1 MNLSD
6 VDSSAITD
14 SSTNS
19 FTSERRQSK
28 YYLRIINNQ
37 SLMSMTGETMT
48 TENKLKSTDET
59 TKATSKQNNQ
69 TSTVTAGMWLT
80 IESL

>member
-19 FTSERRQSK
+19 FTSERRHSK
-28 YYLRIINNQ
+28 CYLRIINNQ

>member
-6 VDSSAITD
+6 IDTSAITD

>member
-1 MNLSD
+1 
-6 VDSSAITD
+6 
-14 SSTNS
+14 
-19 FTSERRQSK
+19 
-28 YYLRIINNQ
+28 
-37 SLMSMTGETMT
+37 MSMTGETMT